1 MNQSEVT
8 PKNIVLIG
16 FMGSGKSTVG
26 RQLHQRL
33 GYPLSDMDQLIEQTI
48 GKKITAIFKEEG
60 ESAFRDFETLK
71 LLEIAKQTDT
81 RHIISTGGGIVIR
94 PQNRSLL
101 RKLGYVVWLHAPRM
115 SFTKE
120 PPETVT
126 GRSST
131 RKTPASAS
139 LPSWKNA
146 THGMRKPP
154 ISRSIPQGWIPTRSP
169 PESSRARDTFS
180 PNPHER
186 ENCQSLG
193 CGAGLR

>member
-33 GYPLSDMDQLIEQTI
+33 GYPLSDMDQLIEQTA
-48 GKKITAIFKEEG
+48 GKKITEIFKEEG
-60 ESAFRDFETLK
+60 ESAFRDFETLQ

-101 RKLGYVVWLHAPRM
+101 RKLGYVVWLHAPEDVIYERTSRNRDRPLLNQENARERITSLM
-115 SFTKE
+115 E
-120 PPETVT
+120 ERNPWYEETAHL
-126 GRSST
+126 
-131 RKTPASAS
+131 K
-139 LPSWKNA
+139 
-146 THGMRKPP
+146 
-154 ISRSIPQGWIPTRSP
+154 I
-169 PESSRARDTFS
+169 DT
-180 PNPHER
+180 
-186 ENCQSLG
+186 
-193 CGAGLR
+193 AGLDSNEIATGILESARYFFTQPA